1 MLGKSKDQSTTA
13 VAAGHV
19 NNLKRTG
26 VARGAVDAGAPSER
40 ETIVGL
46 NLWGG
51 F

>member
-1 MLGKSKDQSTTA
+1 VLGRSEDKSTTA
-13 VAAGHV
+13 VATGHE

-26 VARGAVDAGAPSER
+26 VARGAVDAGAPSGR